1 MVQIPAA
8 PLFSINCNVNI
19 YLIGL
24 LQNSNIYKSKIKRFT
39 CKREC
44 FIMTKINRIQI
55 HGFKSFAQK
64 TDVPLDNKFNCII
77 GPNGSGKSNVGD
89 AICFVLGRLSAK
101 SMRVEKASH
110 LIFNGGKKKTPA
122 TSASVEIAFCNK
134 NKVFPVEDSE
144 IIVNR
149 SITKTGN
156 SVYRINGKKKTRG
169 EVLDLLSAARINP
182 DGYNIILQG
191 DIMRFVDMSPMER
204 RKIIEE
210 ISDVSIYEEKKHK
223 AMLELNKV
231 EEKLNNAVIIL
242 QERKTY
248 LKELKKDRDQ
258 ALKFKEL
265 KEQIDSYKA
274 TNLHLQIKE
283 REEVKGKFDQEI
295 EKHQTKIKKAEEKI
309 SELKKQ
315 VESGKDKVAKFN
327 QEIEQ
332 KGEKEQLELHRDVE
346 DLKVELAKDKTRI
359 STLKDELN
367 KIEQRKDQLGEEL
380 KELEEKAVSFS
391 GKGKDLNKRIQEKKN
406 ELETLI
412 KNIADFKK
420 KNKIESSQEMEDEI
434 ENKDKLIETQQE
446 EAQKIRQ
453 EQQELLREKDR
464 IEYQLE
470 TIDERIKK
478 VKEVESENKS
488 QIKDLQQKKTEFK
501 NSTLRLN
508 QCIDQDSSFASQLSN
523 AKSKLMELQEK
534 QAQLNAKAMSV
545 QAALSGNK
553 AVESILSNKKK
564 FGGIHGTISELGQAN
579 RQYSLPLEM
588 AAGARMQ
595 NIVVDDD
602 KIAAECI
609 KYLKNNKLG
618 SASFIPLNKIRY
630 QEISN
635 EDQKLAK
642 QSGVHDFAL
651 NLIKFRSEYKKAFA
665 YVFGNTLIVEDIDTA
680 RKVGVS
686 RIKMAT
692 LDGALTE
699 ASGVMRGGFLA
710 KKQALGF
717 KEQDSIEELER
728 IEAKI
733 AESESVI
740 SSILTRREANEK
752 EISFL
757 RNKRSELEAEVIKLE
772 KTLHLDDSD
781 LTASEGL
788 KKELKEKLK
797 EVEIKSNEIQNKISV
812 FNHELATLKSAKQNL
827 RSQVSELRNPRLLAQ
842 LSAYEESRQKAK
854 EDLVRLEND
863 LKNSSLQ
870 VDQIIL
876 PEKQKIQDIFKQ
888 HDKEEQE
895 FKAEI
900 KQLSEKITIKDKEL
914 VKKEAESKEFYSKY
928 KELFNQ
934 REKETTLINKA
945 ENEIENVREDVRGSE
960 RESNL
965 ISLKNAEVKAKLAGL
980 YEDFEKYKEITIIS
994 GKTVQELQ
1002 HEINKFEVMLSQM
1015 SAVNMKA
1022 LEIYE
1027 EIEREYTKLVEKK
1040 DSLDQEK
1047 TDVLTLM
1054 NEIET
1059 KKKDHFMKTFD
1070 QANDN
1075 FQRIFSNLF
1084 KKGNA
1089 YLELDNKENL
1099 FEGGLSIKVKLTG
1112 NRYMDIKSLSGGE
1125 KTLTALSFI
1134 FAIQEY
1140 QPATFYILDE
1150 IDAALDKHNSETL
1163 SKLIRDYSDK
1173 AQYIVISHNDAL
1185 MSEAD
1190 TLFGVSMNEHGISKV
1205 TSLRI

>member
-1 MVQIPAA
+1 
-8 PLFSINCNVNI
+8 
-19 YLIGL
+19 
-24 LQNSNIYKSKIKRFT
+24 
-39 CKREC
+39 
-44 FIMTKINRIQI
+44 MTKINRIQI